1 MRYLF
6 TIIYLV
12 FHISLDAQQPFTCR
26 GQYYLSLT
34 KSGSNSSGLY
44 EVKISENGQN
54 IYLDTISSGLDLV
67 LNGMGYRI
75 TDNLIYGVDPSTGA
89 LRKVGSDGVA
99 IDLGLPQGL
108 PEGPLYYAGDVTP
121 DGKYLLLIGL
131 GGRPQIIKVDLE
143 DPNYACTFVPMSSNN
158 VGIVDVAF
166 DPFTGIL
173 YGHDF
178 RNRKLVIVDPD
189 TGEVKGDFIRQNQVD
204 QLGAVFFDSFGN
216 LYGYGSYGTFD
227 QDKFVSI
234 NKVTGEI
241 SLLSQ
246 GPLSDGQDGC
256 ACPYTLQLQKIV
268 EPEVAFPCTDV
279 VYSFIVSNG
288 SGTTRV
294 NISLTDTMPY
304 GLVAKEV
311 IKNPFGGNVVL
322 NVNVLTITNMVV
334 PVGIDTVKVVVEIGQ
349 DALGLYKNQAVL
361 SGLPLALGSFTLSD
375 DPFTF
380 IEKDSTEL
388 MILPLDLSFLA
399 ESYTTCP
406 GDSVLVDATLHGL
419 TYLWSDGD
427 TSAQKWLQ
435 SPGDYSLRAMSGC
448 DEKLIDFEVRNDL
461 LTLSILED
469 TIYVNLG
476 DEIILKSQ
484 YTNVD
489 DDVSFEWS
497 AQNNPEVDCPDCQNT
512 FVIPHFD
519 GYYYLEMVNGD
530 GCLVLDSVYIRVAKD
545 RTIYSPNIIS
555 ANGDNTND
563 YFFLSGNALAGEGL
577 YLRIY
582 DRWGNLV
589 FISGKFQLNESID
602 GWDGNF
608 KGKPVVNGVFVWIA
622 MMQYIDGFQQML
634 SGNVTVIR

>member
-1 MRYLF
+1 MILYL
-6 TIIYLV
+6 T
-12 FHISLDAQQPFTCR
+12 FHFILDAQQPFTCK

-34 KSGSNSSGLY
+34 KSGSKSSGLY

-75 TDNLIYGVDPSTGA
+75 TDNLIYGVDPSTGG

-108 PEGPLYYAGDVTP
+108 PSGPLYYAGDVTP

-131 GGRPQIIKVDLE
+131 GGTPQIVKVDLD
-143 DPNYACTFVPMSSNN
+143 DPNYSCTFVPLLNNN

-189 TGEVKGDFIRQNQVD
+189 TGEIRGDFIRQSQVD
-204 QLGAVFFDSFGN
+204 QLGAIFFDSFGN
-216 LYGYGSYGTFD
+216 LFGYGSYGTFD

-246 GPLSDGQDGC
+246 GPISSGQDGC

-268 EPEVAFPCTDV
+268 EPEIAYPCTDV

-288 SGTTRV
+288 SGTTRS
-294 NISLTDTMPY
+294 NISLLDTMPE
-304 GLVAKEV
+304 GLVAKE
-311 IKNPFGGNVVL
+311 IIQNPFGGEVL
-322 NVNVLTITNMVV
+322 LNGNILSLSNMVV
-334 PVGIDTVKVVVEIGQ
+334 PVGIDTVKVLVEVGQ
-349 DALGLYKNQAVL
+349 EALGIYKNQAIL
-361 SGLPLALGSFTLSD
+361 SGLPIALGSFTLSD

-380 IEKDSTEL
+380 IEKDSTKL
-388 MILPLDLSFLA
+388 LILPLDLSFIA
-399 ESYTTCP
+399 ENYKTCP
-406 GDSVLVDATLHGL
+406 GDSVFVDATLHGL
-419 TYLWSDGD
+419 TYMWSDGD
-427 TSAQKWLQ
+427 TSAQKWLP
-435 SPGDYSLRAMSGC
+435 SPSNLSLHAMSGC
-448 DEKLIDFEVRNDL
+448 DEKVVEITVSNDL
-461 LTLSILED
+461 LTVNILED
-469 TIYVNLG
+469 SIQVNLG
-476 DEIILKSQ
+476 DDIILKSE

-489 DDVSFEWS
+489 DDVTFDWV
-497 AQNNPEVDCPDCQNT
+497 AKNNPEVECKDCQNT
-512 FVIPHFD
+512 FALPYFD
-519 GYYYLEMVNGD
+519 GYYFLEMVNSD
-530 GCLVLDSVYIRVAKD
+530 GCIVYDSVFVRVVKD
-545 RTIYSPNIIS
+545 RSIYSPNIIS

-563 YFFLSGNALAGEGL
+563 YFFLSGNALAAEGL
-577 YLRIY
+577 YLKIY

-589 FISGKFQLNESID
+589 FVSDKFQLNESID
-602 GWDGNF
+602 GWDGTF
-608 KGKPVVNGVFVWIA
+608 KGKPVVNGVYVWIA
-622 MMQYIDGFQQML
+622 MMYYIDGFQQML
-634 SGNVTVIR
+634 SGNVTVIK

>member
-1 MRYLF
+1 M
-6 TIIYLV
+6 
-12 FHISLDAQQPFTCR
+12 DAQQPFTCR

-34 KSGSNSSGLY
+34 KSGSKSSGLY

-54 IYLDTISSGLDLV
+54 IYLDTISSGLNLV

-108 PEGPLYYAGDVTP
+108 PAGPSYYAGDVTP
-121 DGKYLLLIGL
+121 DGKYLLLIGI
-131 GGRPQIIKVDLE
+131 GGRPQIIKVDLA
-143 DPNYACTFVPMSSNN
+143 DPSYPCTFMALSNN
-158 VGIVDVAF
+158 NVSIVDIAF

-178 RNRKLVIVDPD
+178 INRRLVIIDPD
-189 TGEVKGDFIRQNQVD
+189 TGEVKGNFLRQNQVD
-204 QLGAVFFDSFGN
+204 QLGALFFDSFGN
-216 LYGYGSYGTFD
+216 LFGYGSYGNFD

-246 GPLSDGQDGC
+246 GPLSSGQDGC

-268 EPEVAFPCTDV
+268 EPEVAYPCTNV
-279 VYSFIVSNG
+279 VYSFVVSNG
-288 SGTTRV
+288 SGTTRS
-294 NISLTDTMPY
+294 NISLIDTMPV

-311 IKNPFGGNVVL
+311 IQNPFGGNVVL
-322 NVNVLTITNMVV
+322 NGNILTMTDMIV
-334 PVGIDTVKVVVEIGQ
+334 PVGIDTVRVVVEVGR
-349 DALGLYKNQAVL
+349 DALGLYKNQAIL
-361 SGLPLALGSFTLSD
+361 SGLPIALGSFTFSD

-388 MILPLDLSFLA
+388 MVLPLDLSFLA
-399 ESYTTCP
+399 ESYKTCP
-406 GDSVLVDATLHGL
+406 GDSVLIDATLHGL

-427 TSAQKWLQ
+427 TCAQKWLP
-435 SPGDYSLRAMSGC
+435 SPSIFSLSAMSGC
-448 DEKLIDFEVRNDL
+448 DDKRIDIVVSNDL

-469 TIYVNLG
+469 TILTNLG
-476 DEIILKSQ
+476 ENIFLKSE
-484 YTNVD
+484 YSNVD
-489 DDVSFEWS
+489 DDVVFDWTTED
-497 AQNNPEVDCPDCQNT
+497 NPDVDCKDCQNT
-512 FVIPHFD
+512 TVVPHFD
-519 GYYYLEMVNGD
+519 GYYFLEMLNGD
-530 GCLVLDSVYIRVAKD
+530 GCIVRDSVYVRVAKD

-555 ANGDNTND
+555 ANGDNIND
-563 YFFLSGNALAGEGL
+563 YFFLTGNALAAKGL

-582 DRWGNLV
+582 DRWGNMV
-589 FISGKFQLNESID
+589 FVSGKFQLNESTD
-602 GWDGNF
+602 GWDGTF
-608 KGKPVVNGVFVWIA
+608 KGKAVVNGVYVWVA
-622 MMQYIDGFQQML
+622 MMKYIDGYQQML